1 MRKTISKYLL
11 RFIVA
16 GLLLVYGAIGV
27 IQYRQIQSLDDIMRR
42 GDVNALWTFLQL
54 DIEVQRLDSALAD
67 YHTDPSPAHLG
78 DTQLRYDIFVSRV
91 GTVEQ
96 GTPKRMMDE
105 QPSYHSTL
113 EQLHRFVE
121 KGDQLMAPVTSLTRA
136 GNRLVELR
144 QALNEVRGPVH
155 DLTTLAVQV
164 ASSFADQ
171 RARAVQAQIIQ
182 AAGLMIFLA
191 ILTVLLAWAMVREFR
206 KREAAKASA
215 IVAQNHL
222 VQQLKR
228 SEEQLEAR
236 VEERTHALQTAVEAL
251 RDNEAELLLARAKAE
266 DASRMKSSFLANMS
280 HEIRTPMNAIIGMSH
295 LVMSTALNPQQRDYV
310 SKIQRACQHLL
321 GLINDILDFSKIEAD
336 RLQLEVIDFE
346 LRSVLDHVADLIG
359 EKCQHK
365 GLELIF
371 DIDPALPSHLRGDPL
386 RLGQIL
392 INYANN
398 AVKFT
403 EQGEILVRALA
414 IKTQSDKV
422 TVRFEVRDTGI
433 GLSPEQQNG
442 LFQSFQQADTST
454 TRKYGGTGLGL
465 AIAKK
470 LAVLMG
476 GNVGLTSAEGMGS
489 TFWFTAQLA
498 PGKPSVG
505 RAQQPTTYL
514 RDCRALVADNSVTA
528 RQVLVAMLHQLGVEV
543 TEAASGDEAL
553 AHAQTAEEENRPFM
567 LAFVD
572 SQMPGLDGAQTAAGL
587 ARLAHPP
594 RIILLT
600 LHPLEAIPASVA
612 QRLAKPVRPTQLLHA
627 ILAATGNGTHSGAT
641 PAPMPPGSITS
652 LDISRIR
659 GARILLVDDNELN
672 QQVGRELLEAAALQV
687 DVAVNGQDALNRLAQ
702 GSYDLVL
709 MDMQMPVM
717 DGLTATR
724 RIRENANWARLP
736 VLAMTANT
744 MRGDRERC
752 LAAGMNSHIA
762 KPIEPD
768 DFFGQLLRWLP
779 EDRFGAHAAQNF
791 AASAD
796 TAVTRVPVVATH
808 ESAKDAGDYGAPV
821 TSPPDALLAAR
832 TQEDQAAITARLL
845 RIPELDVA
853 AGQRRVLNR
862 ADVYESLLRKF
873 IAGQRAVV
881 ERTRVML
888 REGHLL
894 EAERAIHTLKST
906 AATIGA
912 DALASLAASTELA
925 LREENSLPAQTL
937 EDTLLQPLDTQLQQL
952 VAALSRA
959 LPPLTQA
966 DPTPSDNSAPYP
978 ADADDVTYQRVITRL
993 EMLLSEDD
1001 AEALELFA
1009 DASPL
1014 LRQRLGAH
1022 HHEMARHLQAY
1033 RLGDALA
1040 ALRSAA
1046 VHS

>member
-16 GLLLVYGAIGV
+16 GLLLVYAAIG
-27 IQYRQIQSLDDIMRR
+27 ISQYRQIQTLDDVMRL
-42 GDVNALWTFLQL
+42 GDVNALWALVQL
-54 DIEVQRLDSALAD
+54 DMEVQRLDSALAD
-67 YHTDPSPAHLG
+67 YQTDPTAARLG
-78 DTQLRYDIFVSRV
+78 DTQLRYDIFVSRI

-96 GTPKRMMDE
+96 GTPKRMMGA
-105 QPSYHSTL
+105 QPSYHATL
-113 EQLHRFVE
+113 DQLHRLVQ
-121 KGDQLMAPVTSLTRA
+121 KGDRLLAPVTSLQRA
-136 GNRLVELR
+136 GEQLVELR
-144 QALNEVRGPVH
+144 RELHEVREPVH
-155 DLTTLAVQV
+155 DLTTLSVQV
-164 ASSFADQ
+164 ASSVADQ

-191 ILTVLLAWAMVREFR
+191 IFTMLLAWAMVREFR

-215 IVAQNHL
+215 IVAQNQL

-266 DASRMKSSFLANMS
+266 DASHMKSRFLANMS

-295 LVMSTALNPQQRDYV
+295 LVMSTTLNPQQRDYV

-346 LRSVLDHVADLIG
+346 LRSVLDHVADLIR
-359 EKCQHK
+359 EKCQQK

-371 DIDPALPSHLRGDPL
+371 DIDPGLPQHLRGDPL

-392 INYANN
+392 LNYANN

-403 EQGEILVRALA
+403 EQGEILISASA
-414 IKTQSDKV
+414 IKTEKEQV

-433 GLSPEQQNG
+433 GLSPEQQTG

-470 LAVLMG
+470 LAALMG
-476 GNVGLTSAEGMGS
+476 GDVGLTSTEGAGS
-489 TFWFTAQLA
+489 TFWFTAKLA
-498 PGKPSVG
+498 PGRSSVDDAPQAPAGLHNG
-505 RAQQPTTYL
+505 RV
-514 RDCRALVADNSVTA
+514 LVADDSDAA
-528 RQVLVAMLHQLGVEV
+528 RRVLVSMLRQWGLEV
-543 TEAASGDEAL
+543 TEAASGNEAL
-553 AHAQTAEEENRPFM
+553 AQAQKAETENRAFV
-567 LAFVD
+567 LAFID
-572 SQMPGLDGAQTAAGL
+572 SQMPGLDSTQTASGL

-594 RIILLT
+594 RTVLLT
-600 LHPLEAIPASVA
+600 QHPLEMIPASVA
-612 QRLAKPVRPTQLLHA
+612 QRLAKPVRPVQLLQT
-627 ILAATGNGTHSGAT
+627 IAASNGDGVRLSTG
-641 PAPMPPGSITS
+641 PVPMQPGSITG
-652 LDISRIR
+652 LDISRLR

-672 QQVGRELLEAAALQV
+672 QQVGRELLEAAALHV
-687 DVAVNGQDALNRLAQ
+687 DVAVNGQDALDHLAQ
-702 GSYDLVL
+702 AYYDLVL

-724 RIRENANWARLP
+724 RIRENADWAHLP
-736 VLAMTANT
+736 VLALTANT

-779 EDRFGAHAAQNF
+779 DVRTKQDAVRTTAAAHDTAAHP
-791 AASAD
+791 AIWASAD
-796 TAVTRVPVVATH
+796 DGARGA
-808 ESAKDAGDYGAPV
+808 DAPTGQRPAP
-821 TSPPDALLAAR
+821 LAAR
-832 TQEDQAAITARLL
+832 TVEDQAALIDRLQ
-845 RIPELDVA
+845 RIPELDTK

-862 ADVYESLLRKF
+862 PELYESLLRKF
-873 IAGQRAVV
+873 IVSQGAAV
-881 ERTRVML
+881 ERTRALL
-888 REGHLL
+888 REEQFLD
-894 EAERAIHTLKST
+894 AERAIHTLKST

-925 LREENSLPAQTL
+925 LRAANRLPPQTL
-937 EDTLLQPLDTQLQQL
+937 EDTLLQPLDIQLQDL
-952 VAALSRA
+952 VAALGRA
-959 LPPLTQA
+959 LPPLPQA
-966 DPTPSDNSAPYP
+966 AASDNSASTSGE
-978 ADADDVTYQRVITRL
+978 ADDAAFQHAVTRL
-993 EMLLSEDD
+993 ERLLSEDD
-1001 AEALELFA
+1001 AEALDLFA
-1009 DASPL
+1009 DADAL
-1014 LRQRLGAH
+1014 FRQHLGAH
-1022 HHEMARHLQAY
+1022 YFEMARHLQAY
-1033 RLGDALA
+1033 RLADALTT
-1040 ALRSAA
+1040 LRNAA

>member
-1 MRKTISKYLL
+1 MRQTISKYLL

-16 GLLLVYGAIGV
+16 GLLLVYAAIGL
-27 IQYRQIQSLDDIMRR
+27 IQYRQVQSIEDIMRL

-67 YHTDPSPAHLG
+67 FQTEPTADRLG
-78 DTQLRYDIFVSRV
+78 DMQLRYDIFVSRI

-96 GTPKRMMDE
+96 GTPKRLMDDE
-105 QPSYHSTL
+105 PSYHDTVDL
-113 EQLHRFVE
+113 LHQLIDR
-121 KGDQLMAPVTSLTRA
+121 GDKLMAPIAHLGQA
-136 GNRLVELR
+136 GNNLKELR
-144 QALNEVRGPVH
+144 AALGDVRGPVH
-155 DLTTLAVQV
+155 DLTTLSVQV
-164 ASSFADQ
+164 SSTLADD
-171 RARAVQAQIIQ
+171 RARAVRTQILRT
-182 AAGLMIFLA
+182 AGLMIFLA

-206 KREAAKASA
+206 KRETAKASA

-359 EKCQHK
+359 EKCQQK

-371 DIDPALPSHLRGDPL
+371 DIDPSLPDHLRGDPL

-414 IKTQSDKV
+414 IKTQSDNV

-433 GLSPEQQNG
+433 GLSPDQQTG

-476 GNVGLTSAEGMGS
+476 GNVGLSSVEGSGS

-505 RAQQPTTYL
+505 SAQQPTTRL
-514 RDCRALVADNSVTA
+514 RDCRALVADDSAAA
-528 RQVLVAMLHQLGVEV
+528 RQVLVAMLHQLGVDV
-543 TEAASGDEAL
+543 TEATTGTEAL
-553 AHAQTAEEENRPFM
+553 AKAQAAEGQSRPFM

-572 SQMPGLDGAQTAAGL
+572 SKMPGLDGAQTAAGL

-594 RIILLT
+594 RTILLT
-600 LHPLEAIPASVA
+600 MHPHETTPASVA
-612 QRLAKPVRPTQLLHA
+612 QRLAKPVRPTQLLHTIWA
-627 ILAATGNGTHSGAT
+627 VTGNGTYGAAHGTTSPT
-641 PAPMPPGSITS
+641 PMQAGSITS

-687 DVAVNGQDALNRLAQ
+687 DVAVNGQDALNQLAQ

-779 EDRFGAHAAQNF
+779 EDRFGAN
-791 AASAD
+791 
-796 TAVTRVPVVATH
+796 AVKNMATDATPRPLYAPLGS
-808 ESAKDAGDYGAPV
+808 ESNYSAPV
-821 TSPPDALLAAR
+821 APPLDAPLAERSPD
-832 TQEDQAAITARLL
+832 DQAAITARLL
-845 RIPELDVA
+845 RIPELDA
-853 AGQRRVLNR
+853 ASGQRRVLNR
-862 ADVYESLLRKF
+862 PDIYESLLRKF
-873 IAGQRAVV
+873 IVGQRAVV

-888 REGHLL
+888 REGHLV

-937 EDTLLQPLDTQLQQL
+937 EETLLQPLDNQLQQM
-952 VAALSRA
+952 VAAIARA
-959 LPPLTQA
+959 LPPLPQA
-966 DPTPSDNSAPYP
+966 THHAADDTTPYP
-978 ADADDVTYQRVITRL
+978 ATADDITFQRAITRL

-1001 AEALELFA
+1001 AEALELFTEA
-1009 DASPL
+1009 APL

-1022 HHEMARHLQAY
+1022 YDEMARYLQAY